1 MPKIYQK
8 MTITLFIIIATCLI
22 SFLCF
27 NNEDSKMKLI
37 FHPYTINKDKSQW
50 MRFISGGFI
59 HTDYWHLGFNMYA
72 LYGFGEVLERSFFP
86 MVFGNYYKLAYILF
100 YLSAIAFADVYT
112 YFKHKNN
119 SSYYSLGASGAV
131 SAVIFACILFAPNLF
146 IMYLPGWLYGVIY
159 LVYSSY
165 AAKRNL
171 GNISHDAHIWG
182 SIYGLM
188 LPLIFKPS
196 LYLDFINQILH

>member
-1 MPKIYQK
+1 MS
-8 MTITLFIIIATCLI
+8 ITLIIVIATCII

-27 NNEDSKMKLI
+27 NNPDSKMKLI

-59 HTDYWHLGFNMYA
+59 HADFLHLGFNMYA
-72 LYGFGEVLERSFFP
+72 LYGFGEVLERNFFP

-100 YLSAIAFADVYT
+100 YLSAIAFADIYT

-131 SAVIFACILFAPNLF
+131 SAVVFACILFAPNLL
-146 IMYLPGWLYGVIY
+146 IMGMPGWLYGAIY
-159 LVYSSY
+159 LGFSSY

-171 GNISHDAHIWG
+171 GNIAHDAHIWG
-182 SIYGLM
+182 SIYGLL
-188 LPLIFKPS
+188 LPLLFKPS
-196 LYLDFINQILH
+196 LYLDFMNQILR

>member
-1 MPKIYQK
+1 

-27 NNEDSKMKLI
+27 NNEDSKLKLI

-59 HTDYWHLGFNMYA
+59 HTDFWHLGFNMYA

-100 YLSAIAFADVYT
+100 YLSAIAFSDVYT

-131 SAVIFACILFAPNLF
+131 SAVVFACILFAPNLL
-146 IMYLPGWLYGVIY
+146 IMGMPGWLYGLIY
-159 LVYSSY
+159 LGFSSY
-165 AAKRNL
+165 ASKRNL
-171 GNISHDAHIWG
+171 GNIAHDAHIWG
-182 SIYGLM
+182 AIYGLL
-188 LPLIFKPS
+188 LPLIFKPT
-196 LYLDFINQILH
+196 LYFDFINNILN